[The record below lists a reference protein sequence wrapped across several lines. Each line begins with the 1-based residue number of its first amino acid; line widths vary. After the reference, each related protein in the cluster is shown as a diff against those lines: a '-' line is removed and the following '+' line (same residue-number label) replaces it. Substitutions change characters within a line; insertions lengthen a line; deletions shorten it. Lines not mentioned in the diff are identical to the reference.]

1 MELSLQNV
9 LLIGSVSE
17 NLSHAT
23 GLAPVVQRLL
33 NYSVF
38 SFLFFLSRL
47 FFYRLSAAL
56 SFVLRPGAKARRLI
70 GSAGTP

>member
-23 GLAPVVQRLL
+23 GLASVVQRLL

-38 SFLFFLSRL
+38 SFPVSLFTGYLLRCL
-47 FFYRLSAAL
+47 LYCDRG
-56 SFVLRPGAKARRLI
+56 LRP
-70 GSAGTP
+70 AG